1 MTISR
6 LRQVAAARLTVV
18 LLSLFAAVLAVLFII
33 PMVYVAVSS
42 LKPLNEI
49 FEFPIRWI
57 PRHVNLA
64 NFVEPMVGKRFYI
77 YFINSTFVAGT
88 VTVVTL
94 FVCSLAGYS
103 LAKMDFR
110 GRRPL
115 FVLVLM
121 TMMLPIE
128 ITMVPL
134 AIIIRYLG
142 MMNTYW
148 GLIVPVMI
156 SPFAIFW
163 MRQFM
168 LTIPNDYA
176 DAGRIDGVGEFGI
189 FWRLILPLSTPALG
203 ALAIFTFMSN
213 WNSLIWPLIVAT
225 RNSIRTIPPA
235 IIQFEGEFFSLW
247 NELYAM
253 AVISVLPTLLFFLVL
268 RGRLIRGM
276 AMVGI
281 KG

>member
-1 MTISR
+1 MIVDR
-6 LRQVAAARLTVV
+6 LRRLAARQLTVI
-18 LLSLFAAVLAVLFII
+18 LLTLFAAVLAFLFVV
-33 PMVYVAVSS
+33 PMVYVVISS
-42 LKPLNEI
+42 LKPLDQI

-57 PRHVNLA
+57 PRTVSWD

-88 VTVVTL
+88 VTATSL
-94 FVCSLAGYS
+94 FFSSLAGYS
-103 LAKMDFR
+103 LAKMDFK
-110 GRRPL
+110 GRNGL

-128 ITMVPL
+128 VTMVPL
-134 AIIIRYLG
+134 AIIIRHMG

-168 LTIPNDYA
+168 ITLPNDYA
-176 DAGRIDGVGEFGI
+176 DAGRIDGVSEFGI
-189 FWRLILPLSTPALG
+189 FYRLILPLATPALG
-203 ALAIFTFMSN
+203 ALAIFSFMTN

-225 RNSIRTIPPA
+225 KTSIRTVPVA

-253 AVISVLPTLLFFLVL
+253 AVISVLPTLIFFLIL

>member
-1 MTISR
+1 MIVDR
-6 LRQVAAARLTVV
+6 LRRLAARQLTVI
-18 LLSLFAAVLAVLFII
+18 LLTLFAAVLAFLFVV
-33 PMVYVAVSS
+33 PMVYVVISS
-42 LKPLNEI
+42 LKPLDQI

-57 PRHVNLA
+57 PRTVSWD

-88 VTVVTL
+88 VTATSL
-94 FVCSLAGYS
+94 FFSSLAGYS
-103 LAKMDFR
+103 LAKMDFK
-110 GRRPL
+110 GRNGL

-128 ITMVPL
+128 VTMVPL
-134 AIIIRYLG
+134 AIIIRHMG

-168 LTIPNDYA
+168 ITVPNDYA
-176 DAGRIDGVGEFGI
+176 DAGRIDGVSEFGI
-189 FWRLILPLSTPALG
+189 FYRLILPLATPALG
-203 ALAIFTFMSN
+203 ALAIFSFMTN

-225 RNSIRTIPPA
+225 KTSIRTVPVA

-253 AVISVLPTLLFFLVL
+253 AVISVLPTLIFFLIL